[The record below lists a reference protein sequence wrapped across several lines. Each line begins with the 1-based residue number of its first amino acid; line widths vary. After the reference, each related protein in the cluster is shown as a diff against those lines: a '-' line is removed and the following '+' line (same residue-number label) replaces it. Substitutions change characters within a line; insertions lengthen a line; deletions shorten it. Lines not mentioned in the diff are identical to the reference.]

1 MNICRSAGCLSVQG
15 WDLKL
20 SLALVSSDPL
30 KEHTWAM
37 NTQDDRWL
45 LPCVF
50 APPGSAQFVKLFLAQ
65 SVADSWS

>member
-1 MNICRSAGCLSVQG
+1 
-15 WDLKL
+15 
-20 SLALVSSDPL
+20 
-30 KEHTWAM
+30 M